1 MSNKID
7 LEEIDL
13 ENDFANAKST
23 CASKMLK
30 DNRSFIDFCNAR
42 TWAFIK
48 NYMKDPEQEWNFG
61 REDVEYAK
69 KHSFDAWYG
78 KIDVRDYFADAGLLN
93 KLLAG
98 LSADEIKILLYGE
111 MLVFYHA
118 FNKDARKDGAEGEPK
133 DGVCDKNPQK
143 EDEAETHGKCAACGF
158 HAAQAAQ
165 AAQAAAAKREEQGED
180 RDAGL
185 GGDLDGDLDDD
196 GEFLCA
202 DLKELVDSLRGNIGV
217 LAKELKS
224 ILSEEEGKKD
234 APKKQGGK
242 RRQ

>member
-69 KHSFDAWYG
+69 KHSFVAWYG

-118 FNKDARKDGAEGEPK
+118 FSKDARKDGAEGEPK

-143 EDEAETHGKCAACGF
+143 EDE
-158 HAAQAAQ
+158 
-165 AAQAAAAKREEQGED
+165 AAAAKREEQGED

-234 APKKQGGK
+234 APKKQGGR